1 MDFLLTYS
9 ATVLCILALRSGG
22 LDKAFLYV
30 WIPVFLLMPTGFNA
44 AFPVHFVSMMQA
56 ASFPILFVL
65 LRDHLFQ
72 LKFGRMELLLAAYVL
87 VRFTCDL
94 LTRGFADAKNYLFYL
109 LTALIGSYLI
119 GRIVIRNRR
128 MDIAT
133 ARMFVLLFVLMFP
146 LFAYEIK
153 FWVPPIFKL
162 LGGFF
167 PRAGA
172 GLSIR
177 YGMART
183 AGSFEHPILAC
194 IMIVAV
200 YRMHR
205 WLTWQG
211 IWEQKQDGLLGRLQ
225 TFGKHFPFTFSTQI
239 SIVLI
244 VMALMTI
251 SRGPWIGGFAGA
263 ALAMVGNAKDRKRA
277 LLILAL
283 VFVVGGSLGKAALD
297 SYTTEKVGEALSGD
311 AQTMLYRKVMIDR
324 YKEFLVEKMWT
335 GWGLTTVP
343 QIKGMESVDNAFF
356 LMALQHGVIA
366 PAIFLLILLY
376 AIASQIKSGLRG
388 PRNEPPLG
396 FTFSGIYL
404 VCLIAFSTVY
414 MGAQTEPM
422 IFLLLGW
429 GEGFKTRREKFQPD
443 APAAGAA
450 EPVSESPF
458 RRVLR

>member
-1 MDFLLTYS
+1 MDYLLTYS
-9 ATVLCILALRSGG
+9 TTLLCMLAIQRGG
-22 LDKAFLYV
+22 IEKAFLYV
-30 WIPVFLLMPTGFNA
+30 WLPVFLLMPTGFNVG
-44 AFPVHFVSMMQA
+44 FPVHFISMMQA

-72 LKFGRMELLLAAYVL
+72 LRFGRMELLLAAYVVL
-87 VRFTCDL
+87 RFTCDL
-94 LTRGFADAKNYLFYL
+94 LTRGFADAKNYLFYM

-119 GRIVIRNRR
+119 GRIVIRDRR

-133 ARMFVLLFVLMFP
+133 SRMFVLLFLLMFP
-146 LFAYEIK
+146 LFVYEMQ
-153 FWVPPIFKL
+153 FWVPPVFKA

-177 YGMART
+177 YGLART

-194 IMIVAV
+194 IMIVTV

-205 WLTWQG
+205 WLSWQG
-211 IWEQKQDGLLGRLQ
+211 VWEQAQTGWLGRLQ
-225 TFGKHFPFTFSTQI
+225 ALGKRLPFSFSTQI
-239 SIVLI
+239 SVILI

-263 ALAMVGNAKDRKRA
+263 ALAAAGNFKNRKRA
-277 LLILAL
+277 LVIVAL
-283 VFVVGGSLGKAALD
+283 VFVIGGSLGKAALD
-297 SYTTEKVGEALSGD
+297 SYTTEKVGEVLSGD

-366 PAIFLLILLY
+366 PAIFLLIFLY

-388 PRNEPPLG
+388 RPNEPPLG

-414 MGAQTEPM
+414 MGAQTEPL

-429 GEGFKTRREKFQPD
+429 GEGFKRRREEAPPD
-443 APAAGAA
+443 AEGASRA
-450 EPVSESPF
+450 PTPQPGF

>member
-1 MDFLLTYS
+1 MDFLLTYA
-9 ATVLCILALRSGG
+9 ATLFCILAIRSGG
-22 LDKAFLYV
+22 LEKAFLYV
-30 WIPVFLLMPTGFNA
+30 WIPVFLIMPTGFNVG
-44 AFPVHFVSMMQA
+44 FPVHFVSMMQA

-65 LRDHLFQ
+65 LRHHLSQ
-72 LKFGRMELLLAAYVL
+72 LKFGRMELLLASYVI

-109 LTALIGSYLI
+109 LTSLIGSYLI

-133 ARMFVLLFVLMFP
+133 ARMFVLVFVLMFP
-146 LFAYEIK
+146 LFLYEIK

-177 YGMART
+177 YGLART

-194 IMIVAV
+194 IMIITV

-205 WLTWQG
+205 WLCWQG
-211 IWEQKQDGLLGRLQ
+211 VWDEKQSGWLGRLQ
-225 TFGKHFPFTFSTQI
+225 KIGKRFPFSFSTQI

-263 ALAMVGNAKDRKRA
+263 ALAMVGNAKDRKRG
-277 LLILAL
+277 LIILAL
-283 VFVVGGSLGKAALD
+283 VFVIGGSLGKGALD
-297 SYTTEKVGEALSGD
+297 SYTTQEAGEVLSGD
-311 AQTMLYRKVMIDR
+311 AQTMLYRKVMIDQ
-324 YKEFLVEKMWT
+324 YKGFLMEKMWT

-388 PRNEPPLG
+388 RPNEPPLG

-429 GEGFKTRREKFQPD
+429 GEGFKNRREKFQTD
-443 APAAGAA
+443 SAAPAIAA
-450 EPVSESPF
+450 ATGSPF
-458 RRVLR
+458 RRVLN